1 MTVFFNTAGF
11 VYACACACACVC
23 VSLNRVQL
31 FATPW
36 TVPARLL
43 CPWNSPSKNTAVGS
57 QYLLQGI
64 FPTQGLNPGLP
75 HFRQI
80 LYHLNQQQ
88 SPKVALGFLKKN
100 PPNPLSF
107 RRTLSPSEGS
117 RSPLFSIFTASQTE
131 HIPAENSEY
140 SVSSQLWQG
149 CSNGPPPKP

>member
-1 MTVFFNTAGF
+1 MRVC
-11 VYACACACACVC
+11 VYACACACVC

-131 HIPAENSEY
+131 HIPAERLLAVFQQEH
-140 SVSSQLWQG
+140 WK
-149 CSNGPPPKP
+149 C